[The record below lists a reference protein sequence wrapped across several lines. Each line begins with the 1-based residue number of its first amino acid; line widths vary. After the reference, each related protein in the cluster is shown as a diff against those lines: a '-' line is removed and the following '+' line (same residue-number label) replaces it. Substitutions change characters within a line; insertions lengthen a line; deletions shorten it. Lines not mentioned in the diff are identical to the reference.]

1 MARVWKKSR
10 IGGIAVLLSI
20 LAAGAPAAQNANF
33 DDLAR
38 RAAEA
43 LDTRP
48 AEAAVLYE
56 QALALRPGWAEGW
69 MNRGAAL
76 YQLKRFREARDAL
89 RRCVALAPGRGTP
102 LGFLGMAEYELGE
115 YGPALADILKGE
127 SIGLADQP
135 AFIAQVRYR
144 GALIYLRL
152 ADFPRA
158 LEQLRPLASHGV
170 ESAEAVEV
178 LGLSVL
184 NLHLLP
190 ATLPPGRKAL
200 VDLAGRAAW
209 AYLAERPEE
218 SGALFRQLASQYP
231 DEPGVHY
238 MEGVYLMDHDP
249 AAAERE
255 FRKELR
261 IVPSHVLARV
271 QLALLLSKDGDA
283 ASAVQLAGEAAKL
296 DPSDALC
303 QVTLGRALLDA
314 GRTADAIAALEK
326 GEKMAP
332 QAARTH
338 FYLAQAYRRAG
349 RDADARRETA
359 EWDRLHALQEP
370 VELNA
375 QPKL

>member
-1 MARVWKKSR
+1 
-10 IGGIAVLLSI
+10 
-20 LAAGAPAAQNANF
+20 
-33 DDLAR
+33 
-38 RAAEA
+38 
-43 LDTRP
+43 
-48 AEAAVLYE
+48 
-56 QALALRPGWAEGW
+56 

-76 YQLKRFREARDAL
+76 FELGHFREARDAL
-89 RRCVALAPGRGTP
+89 RKCAALAPGKGTT
-102 LGFLGMAEYELGE
+102 LAFVGMAEYELGD
-115 YGPALADILKGE
+115 YAQALADILKGE
-127 SIGLADQP
+127 SIGLADRP
-135 AFIAQVRYR
+135 AFVAQVRYR
-144 GALIYLRL
+144 GALIYLRSGN
-152 ADFPRA
+152 FPQA
-158 LEQLRPLASHGV
+158 LEQLRPLARNGIQTP
-170 ESAEAVEV
+170 EAVEA

-190 ATLPPGRKAL
+190 ATLPPERRAL

-218 SGALFRQLASQYP
+218 SGPLFERLAAQFP

-238 MEGVYLMDHDP
+238 MKGVFLIDHDP

-255 FRKELR
+255 FRKELG
-261 IVPSHVLARV
+261 IAPSHVLARV

-283 ASAVQLAGEAAKL
+283 DAAVQLAGEAVKL

-314 GRTADAIAALEK
+314 GRTADAIGALEK
-326 GEKMAP
+326 GEKLAP

-349 RDADARRETA
+349 RDADARKETA
-359 EWDRLHALQEP
+359 VWDRLHAQQEP

-375 QPKL
+375 QPKP